1 MPKKIIKSLI
11 KSFIPSKFIKSY
23 RSIFGSSKYK
33 RSLHNQNIIDKLR
46 DQKVIELS
54 VLPPPES
61 PLYLIE
67 KGVPLPLSFFP
78 DDFIGNNI
86 LFYHCCNDPSL
97 PLSISNLAEK
107 LSLQNVTLFDIG
119 ANIGL
124 FSRQL
129 KKLLGPRLQNIN
141 AFEPHPENFRIL
153 RKNLGPIQGVSL
165 HNFGLSNE
173 DNIAELKIDTRNT
186 GNYSF
191 VDPAIIDNQF
201 GGYEEV
207 SVRDVSIVME
217 EFYKNMS
224 GPFIYKSDT
233 QGFDQLIASSIPT
246 WFWEKVSI
254 AIFELWRLPPSD
266 SNIFNMEFFE
276 NVISRFSNL
285 RFKRNLDLAVSVS
298 DVVEFLSHSDRK
310 HDDLIAW

>member
-1 MPKKIIKSLI
+1 MSNRHQMPIKIIKSLI
-11 KSFIPSKFIKSY
+11 KSFIPSEFIKSY
-23 RSIFGSSKYK
+23 KSIFGSSKYK
-33 RSLHNQNIIDKLR
+33 ESLHNQNVIDELR

-61 PLYLIE
+61 PLSLIE
-67 KGVPLPLSFFP
+67 QGVPLPLSFFP

-107 LSLQNVTLFDIG
+107 LSLQNVTLFDVG

-129 KKLLGPRLQNIN
+129 KKFLGPRLQNIN

-153 RKNLGPIQGVSL
+153 QKNLGSIKGVSL
-165 HNFGLSNE
+165 HNFGLSNK
-173 DNIAELKIDTRNT
+173 DNVVELKIDTRNT

-191 VDPAIIDNQF
+191 VESAIVNNQF

-217 EFYKNMS
+217 ELCKHMS

-254 AIFELWRLPPSD
+254 AVFELRRLPTND
-266 SNIFNMEFFE
+266 SNSFNMESF
-276 NVISRFSNL
+276 
-285 RFKRNLDLAVSVS
+285 
-298 DVVEFLSHSDRK
+298 
-310 HDDLIAW
+310 